1 MHGNHKHFSK
11 DLHTPTQ
18 IFGLHQPVFQY
29 TRRLVHCPF
38 HFGCGLSTIH
48 IINSQN
54 KMFILCPSLSWDY
67 KLLLSHYYHKWYK
80 GERLV
85 LSRDTTESVLL
96 TVMIT
101 QSASVSMSY
110 FWKVGHAA
118 TAHSTAL
125 GRWWDFV
132 FILENRSRIY
142 LESTHCYWTNSQR
155 TFFVLMRKETRKH
168 YTPTNYYLYLQSYFF
183 QLQFFFKEKL

>member
-1 MHGNHKHFSK
+1 
-11 DLHTPTQ
+11 
-18 IFGLHQPVFQY
+18 
-29 TRRLVHCPF
+29 
-38 HFGCGLSTIH
+38 
-48 IINSQN
+48 
-54 KMFILCPSLSWDY
+54 MFILCPSLSWDY

-110 FWKVGHAA
+110 FWQVGRAA

-125 GRWWDFV
+125 GRWWGFV
-132 FILENRSRIY
+132 FILKNWSRIY
-142 LESTHCYWTNSQR
+142 RIYTHCYWTNSQR

-183 QLQFFFKEKL
+183 QLLIFLMKNYNYEYLFTKKMNYQDNWVEEYILYFPSLWSYETREQRKEPTSYYLQ